1 MAAVSRSAQ
10 ESSSLNL
17 DRIFAS
23 PSLCSLEASPIVF
36 VEDCLGPLCDRPPFL
51 EEDLCLVSASPPS
64 LRLLSLFS
72 PCALEWSLRPFFFA
86 GCPAFS
92 FWTLD
97 RLPVELSLCSCT
109 IMEQLTA
116 ASIQSAIDPSELLGK
131 GGTSW
136 VFQVQKTGLK
146 VVGLGGNE
154 EPLREDGQPE
164 AALKV
169 AWETGHMPWE
179 EILKEGRVLGDIF
192 SKTSSDFVLRALGWG
207 VGKASEILPEEV
219 RRAMRLR
226 EKTGEDDPLLVCL
239 LLEKMSYDASQ
250 AIAAARRPWDHA
262 QASGPKLTECL
273 KGCRERVLA
282 MLRLAEGGQTTHDA
296 RYVNQDIKSQN
307 LLLLV

>member
-1 MAAVSRSAQ
+1 
-10 ESSSLNL
+10 
-17 DRIFAS
+17 
-23 PSLCSLEASPIVF
+23 
-36 VEDCLGPLCDRPPFL
+36 
-51 EEDLCLVSASPPS
+51 
-64 LRLLSLFS
+64 
-72 PCALEWSLRPFFFA
+72 
-86 GCPAFS
+86 
-92 FWTLD
+92 
-97 RLPVELSLCSCT
+97 
-109 IMEQLTA
+109 MEQLTA

-207 VGKASEILPEEV
+207 VRKASEILPEEV

-307 LLLLV
+307 LLLLVDDVGKLMTVKMSDFGFAVALPPETEMTWERAKLCPGQFNFLFIALCSLFLLHIALHCMQTLHCTEC